1 MVDDEEPIVDI
12 LRFNLKEGYKVLE
25 AYDGESA
32 VKIAL
37 ESNPDLILLDVMLP
51 NGRFTVCKKLRRE
64 FPPDINDYRKGRRS
78 R

>member
-1 MVDDEEPIVDI
+1 M
-12 LRFNLKEGYKVLE
+12 E

-37 ESNPDLILLDVMLP
+37 ESNPDLISGCNASQ
-51 NGRFTVCKKLRRE
+51 NGRFYGMQKTAGE
-64 FPPDINDYRKGRRS
+64 NFHPDINDYRKGRRS